1 MNTNCDANNESALI
15 LSNMFA
21 GITIAKTSA
30 SDGTITLTITDGDTV
45 TIRHET
51 RTYDIFGE
59 TRTKKTGTGGGL
71 TLRARDAIENGQTIT
86 AAWVEKTET
95 YREPS
100 DYDDEEETIETISLY
115 AMFDGDLRPTLLTN
129 NTTRYSWKAEHP
141 DFTIK
146 RGSVSVTADS
156 ARISSSFHRP
166 WKERTNP
173 RSVGKSLRAKSET
186 RQHGMSAP
194 ANIHGQGRSPI
205 RTQEATKHHT
215 GPSQPHHTPH
225 HTPARRTVRPTD
237 GQTRAKRTPGRV
249 IARKRVRSPYGE
261 L

>member
-45 TIRHET
+45 AIRHET

-71 TLRARDAIENGQTIT
+71 TPRARDAIENGQTIT

-146 RGSVSVTADS
+146 RASVSVTADS

-166 WKERTNP
+166 WKE
-173 RSVGKSLRAKSET
+173 
-186 RQHGMSAP
+186 
-194 ANIHGQGRSPI
+194 
-205 RTQEATKHHT
+205 
-215 GPSQPHHTPH
+215 
-225 HTPARRTVRPTD
+225 
-237 GQTRAKRTPGRV
+237 
-249 IARKRVRSPYGE
+249 
-261 L
+261 

>member
-1 MNTNCDANNESALI
+1 MNTNANTVNTDANNEAAKALAD
-15 LSNMFA
+15 MFA
-21 GITIAKTSA
+21 GATIEDYSING
-30 SDGTITLTITDGDTV
+30 GTITLTLTGGDTIA
-45 TIRHET
+45 IRHEIK
-51 RTYDIFGE
+51 RTDFSTEFGYIRE
-59 TRTKKTGTGGGL
+59 EREYVSGGISS
-71 TLRARDAIENGQTIT
+71 RAAEAIENGQTIT

-166 WKERTNP
+166 WKE
-173 RSVGKSLRAKSET
+173 
-186 RQHGMSAP
+186 
-194 ANIHGQGRSPI
+194 
-205 RTQEATKHHT
+205 
-215 GPSQPHHTPH
+215 
-225 HTPARRTVRPTD
+225 
-237 GQTRAKRTPGRV
+237 
-249 IARKRVRSPYGE
+249 
-261 L
+261 

>member
-95 YREPS
+95 YREPTYYG
-100 DYDDEEETIETISLY
+100 DGEETTETISLY
-115 AMFDGDLRPTLLTN
+115 VMFEGDLRPTLLTSL
-129 NTTRYSWKAEHP
+129 TTTYGCKAEYP

-166 WKERTNP
+166 WE
-173 RSVGKSLRAKSET
+173 E
-186 RQHGMSAP
+186 
-194 ANIHGQGRSPI
+194 
-205 RTQEATKHHT
+205 
-215 GPSQPHHTPH
+215 
-225 HTPARRTVRPTD
+225 
-237 GQTRAKRTPGRV
+237 
-249 IARKRVRSPYGE
+249 
-261 L
+261 

>member
-1 MNTNCDANNESALI
+1 MNIMNRDANNEAAKTLASI
-15 LSNMFA
+15 FT
-21 GITIAKTSA
+21 GTTIAKTSA

-166 WKERTNP
+166 CDE
-173 RSVGKSLRAKSET
+173 
-186 RQHGMSAP
+186 
-194 ANIHGQGRSPI
+194 
-205 RTQEATKHHT
+205 
-215 GPSQPHHTPH
+215 
-225 HTPARRTVRPTD
+225 
-237 GQTRAKRTPGRV
+237 
-249 IARKRVRSPYGE
+249 
-261 L
+261 

>member
-1 MNTNCDANNESALI
+1 MNTNINTVNADANNEATQTLAD
-15 LSNMFA
+15 MFA
-21 GITIAKTSA
+21 GAIIEDYSING
-30 SDGTITLTITDGDTV
+30 GTITLTLTDGDTV

-166 WKERTNP
+166 WKE
-173 RSVGKSLRAKSET
+173 
-186 RQHGMSAP
+186 
-194 ANIHGQGRSPI
+194 
-205 RTQEATKHHT
+205 
-215 GPSQPHHTPH
+215 
-225 HTPARRTVRPTD
+225 
-237 GQTRAKRTPGRV
+237 
-249 IARKRVRSPYGE
+249 
-261 L
+261 

>member
-1 MNTNCDANNESALI
+1 MSADNDNKAAKTLA
-15 LSNMFA
+15 NMFA
-21 GITIAKTSA
+21 GAAIECYSFN
-30 SDGTITLTITDGDTV
+30 GGTLTLTLTDGDTIA
-45 TIRHET
+45 IRHET

-146 RGSVSVTADS
+146 RGSVSVTAAS
-156 ARISSSFHRP
+156 ARIGSSFRRP
-166 WKERTNP
+166 CDE
-173 RSVGKSLRAKSET
+173 
-186 RQHGMSAP
+186 
-194 ANIHGQGRSPI
+194 
-205 RTQEATKHHT
+205 
-215 GPSQPHHTPH
+215 
-225 HTPARRTVRPTD
+225 
-237 GQTRAKRTPGRV
+237 
-249 IARKRVRSPYGE
+249 
-261 L
+261 

>member
-1 MNTNCDANNESALI
+1 MSADNDNKAAKTLA
-15 LSNMFA
+15 NMFA

-95 YREPS
+95 HQEPT
-100 DYDDEEETIETISLY
+100 YYGDDEETTETISLY
-115 AMFDGDLRPTLLTN
+115 IMFEGDLRPTLLTN
-129 NTTRYSWKAEHP
+129 NITRYSRKAEHP

-146 RGSVSVTADS
+146 RGSASVTADS
-156 ARISSSFHRP
+156 ARISSSFRRP
-166 WKERTNP
+166 CDE
-173 RSVGKSLRAKSET
+173 
-186 RQHGMSAP
+186 
-194 ANIHGQGRSPI
+194 
-205 RTQEATKHHT
+205 
-215 GPSQPHHTPH
+215 
-225 HTPARRTVRPTD
+225 
-237 GQTRAKRTPGRV
+237 
-249 IARKRVRSPYGE
+249 
-261 L
+261 

>member
-1 MNTNCDANNESALI
+1 MNTNINTVNTDANNEAAKTLAD
-15 LSNMFA
+15 MFA
-21 GITIAKTSA
+21 GVTVADYSING
-30 SDGTITLTITDGDTV
+30 GTITLTLTDGDTI

-51 RTYDIFGE
+51 YTYDFLGE

-166 WKERTNP
+166 WKE
-173 RSVGKSLRAKSET
+173 
-186 RQHGMSAP
+186 
-194 ANIHGQGRSPI
+194 
-205 RTQEATKHHT
+205 
-215 GPSQPHHTPH
+215 
-225 HTPARRTVRPTD
+225 
-237 GQTRAKRTPGRV
+237 
-249 IARKRVRSPYGE
+249 
-261 L
+261 